1 MQAPGVV
8 ISMAMIR
15 LSRKNCIALIVIALI
30 GVLCSACGGAVN
42 PDFSY
47 KAPAFLPF
55 HFNIGKQDNNPTIS
69 GNVSWITEL
78 GVFSIGGQY
87 ELPPS
92 QSGTMRV
99 ILENRRTGFDRI
111 YQVRTD
117 GDEFAAVVN
126 GTTTI
131 SVSNDEV
138 TIDITNGS
146 IRSISFKRVD
156 NQIPEAQSGGNPVSH
171 VANTAADRWDS
182 GWDRSWYKPF
192 MLSSWAYDDSTVTKW
207 YGAGFVLFLLR
218 LILAMVLGLF
228 DFVFTIFFFIGQLFI
243 LCFGTSVWPGGL
255 G

>member
-1 MQAPGVV
+1 MSIAGY
-8 ISMAMIR
+8 
-15 LSRKNCIALIVIALI
+15 RKSGITLIAIALI
-30 GVLCSACGGAVN
+30 GLLCSACGGTVN
-42 PDFSY
+42 PDLSY
-47 KAPAFLPF
+47 SAPAFLPF
-55 HFNIGKQDNNPTIS
+55 HFNIGKHNNNPTIS
-69 GNVSWITEL
+69 GNVSWISEL

-92 QSGTMRV
+92 QPETMRV
-99 ILENRRTGFDRI
+99 ILEDRHTGFDRI

-117 GDEFAAVVN
+117 GDQFAAVVN
-126 GTTTI
+126 GLTTI

-146 IRSISFKRVD
+146 IRNISFKRVD
-156 NQIPEAQSGGNPVSH
+156 NQIPEAQRNANPVSA
-171 VANTAADRWDS
+171 VTGTAASRWDS

-218 LILAMVLGLF
+218 LILAALLGIF
-228 DFVFTIFFFIGQLFI
+228 DCIFTFFFFIGQLFI